1 MASGIKDA
9 LERGRVYAFYCLLS
23 CTSLPAFGE
32 HVVTISTSVRL
43 GDWLAERLALPR
55 GRERDIYV
63 TGIQWQSARERT
75 LQQGAR
81 QTLLDQIDYLSGP
94 HVPPQANRDGL
105 AALVASRK
113 ATGRVVLKRAD
124 PRWLQANPSD
134 DPILNA
140 GDAVAIPERPSSV
153 TVIRSDG
160 SLCAVPHVVQAEA
173 LYYIRTCDP
182 DAAPDW
188 VWVVQP
194 DGVVQKAAVALW
206 NRAPQD
212 PPTPGAWI
220 WAPGRSSGWP
230 ESLSIRLAT
239 FFATQGPSGLDD
251 AGHDVEAD
259 VAPQQ
264 PGPAQAVPQLAQ
276 FHARGLPVTASDWGT
291 AGLLQTP
298 TARMNE
304 AGEASIS
311 VSSTSPYTRF
321 NVMLQPL
328 DWLEFGFRYTDISS
342 QRYGS
347 VALSG
352 TQSYKDKSIDFKV
365 RLLKETATTPA
376 LAFGMRDVG
385 GTGLFSGEYF
395 VASKRT
401 GDFDWSLGIGWGYLG
416 ARGNIPN
423 PLSVF
428 SDRFRN
434 RPTADVNVSN
444 AGTFSR
450 SYFRGPMSLFG
461 GVQYQTPW
469 DRLILKLEYDGNNYQ
484 NEPFHQ
490 RFPTRTS
497 LNFGAV
503 YRVNSNIDVTAALE
517 RGNRA
522 MFGVTLHGNL
532 SNIGTPKVSDPSPV
546 PLAIPSAA
554 VPTTSSAA
562 TSTAS
567 FAAPPVAP
575 LANADAWSGTARE
588 LEQQTGFSVQSVY
601 RDGAQLIVVFDQV
614 DAFYLED
621 KVDQIAAVLNR
632 NAPPEVSVFRI
643 ALRSRGLPVTGYAV
657 VRDAWVTN
665 HTRAL
670 PPIDR
675 QQALY
680 TSPPASV
687 PADDSRRSDVYEG
700 SPQRFY
706 VSVGPAYQQTLGG
719 PNGFVLYQ
727 ISANAYA
734 EARLRRDTWLAG
746 DFNLGIVDNYDKFTY
761 TAPSNLPR
769 VRTHLREYL
778 TTSRFTMPLLQLT
791 HVGAIGRDQF
801 YSVYGGYLES
811 MFAGVG
817 AEWLYRPWGSSLALG
832 VDVNRVRQRDFRQ
845 DFSLRDY
852 SVTTGNV
859 TLYWDTGWNGVR
871 VELSVGQYL
880 AKDRGATLD
889 ISRVFRNG
897 VTIGAY
903 ATKTNVSSK
912 QFGEGSFDKGIYV
925 TIPFDALF
933 TRSTGGVAAI
943 RWSPLT
949 RDGGAKLARQFAL
962 YNITDKSNPRNLW
975 FAPPSAAQTGS
986 E

>member
-1 MASGIKDA
+1 MASGVKDA
-9 LERGRVYAFYCLLS
+9 LERGRSYAFYCLLS
-23 CTSLPAFGE
+23 CTSVSGFGA
-32 HVVTISTSVRL
+32 HAVTISTPVRL
-43 GDWLAERLALPR
+43 GDWLADRLATPQ
-55 GRERDIYV
+55 ERARDVYV

-81 QTLLDQIDYLSGP
+81 QTLLDQIGYLSGP
-94 HVPPQANRDGL
+94 DVPPQAEREGL
-105 AALVASRK
+105 AALVASRR

-134 DPILNA
+134 DPILDA
-140 GDAVAIPERPSSV
+140 GDAVAIPDRPSSV
-153 TVIRSDG
+153 TVIRIDG
-160 SLCAVPHVVQAEA
+160 SLCAVPYVGQAEA
-173 LYYIRTCDP
+173 LYYIRACHP

-188 VWVVQP
+188 AWVVQP

-212 PPTPGAWI
+212 PPAPGAWI
-220 WAPGRSSGWP
+220 WAPNRDSGWP
-230 ESLSIRLAT
+230 ESLSIRLAS

-251 AGHDVEAD
+251 EGHGVTPEHP
-259 VAPQQ
+259 VPET
-264 PGPAQAVPQLAQ
+264 AVPQAAR
-276 FHARGLPVTASDWGT
+276 FHARDLPVTASDWGS

-304 AGEASIS
+304 AGEASLGLS
-311 VSSTSPYTRF
+311 VTSPYTRY

-342 QRYGS
+342 QRYGPA
-347 VALSG
+347 ALSG

-365 RLLKETATTPA
+365 RLLKETAMRPA

-401 GDFDWSLGIGWGYLG
+401 GDFDWSFGVGWGYLG

-428 SDRFRN
+428 SDRFKN
-434 RPTADVNVSN
+434 RPASDVNVSN
-444 AGTFSR
+444 SGTFSR
-450 SYFRGPMSLFG
+450 GYFRGPMSLFG

-469 DRLILKLEYDGNNYQ
+469 SPLILKLEYDGNNYQ
-484 NEPFHQ
+484 HEPFHQ
-490 RFPTRTS
+490 RFDTRS
-497 LNFGAV
+497 SFNIGAV
-503 YRVNSNIDVTAALE
+503 YRVTSNIDVTAAFE

-522 MFGVTLHGNL
+522 MFGVTLHGKL
-532 SNIGTPKVSDPSPV
+532 SNIGTPKVSDPPPIPVVMPSPAAA
-546 PLAIPSAA
+546 PAPSAS
-554 VPTTSSAA
+554 VE
-562 TSTAS
+562 
-567 FAAPPVAP
+567 
-575 LANADAWSGTARE
+575 DWSGAARN
-588 LEQQTGFSVQSVY
+588 LEQQTGFTVQSVY

-621 KVDQIAAVLNR
+621 KIDRIVTVLNR
-632 NAPPEVSVFRI
+632 DAPPDVRAFRI

-657 VRDAWVTN
+657 IRDTWVTN

-675 QQALY
+675 QQAVY
-680 TSPPASV
+680 TSPPANV
-687 PADDSRRSDVYEG
+687 PEDDAHRAGVYEG
-700 SPQRFY
+700 SEKRFY

-734 EARLRRDTWLAG
+734 EARLRRDTWLAA
-746 DFNLGIVDNYDKFTY
+746 DFNLGLIDNYDKFTY

-769 VRTHLREYL
+769 VRTYLREYL

-791 HVGAIGRDQF
+791 HVGAIGRDQY

-871 VELSVGQYL
+871 VDLSVGQYL

-903 ATKTNVSSK
+903 ATKTNVTSK

-949 RDGGAKLARQFAL
+949 RDGGAKLARQFTL
-962 YNITDKSNPRNLW
+962 YDITDKSNPRNLW
-975 FAPPSAAQTGS
+975 FAPPLAAQMGP